1 MKQALYTS
9 SVSRF
14 LPGLSRFFAAI
25 FIATFL
31 VAASLGLPGSAAAA
45 ELDLGLT
52 SFSTS
57 PELQAGKV
65 KTLKNLGYNVAV
77 PLNVSDLT
85 PAKLGDGSFQIAD
98 LDFTQSVPTIPKTN
112 TRIYFDG
119 PITLDSNGNLTKSKL
134 YSVVAGKQVPNSCP
148 IEIEQ
153 TQIAFFDTI
162 EAADK
167 QADTWSKDY
176 LVYVTSNKDVQKDA
190 AEKIIQLNC
199 KPSSTGIIV
208 DGRTKNVS
216 VDFTNIW
223 PLLPQEL
230 QQPAQDGPFTY
241 SPSVGNDI
249 YIVNARKLYP

>member
-1 MKQALYTS
+1 MKQALYTPP
-9 SVSRF
+9 VSRF
-14 LPGLSRFFAAI
+14 LPGLSRFFAAF
-25 FIATFL
+25 FIAIFL

-45 ELDLGLT
+45 ELDLGIT

-65 KTLKNLGYNVAV
+65 KTLKNLEYNVAV

-98 LDFTQSVPTIPKTN
+98 LDFTQSVATIPGTN
-112 TRIYFDG
+112 KRIGFEG
-119 PITLDSNGNLTKSKL
+119 ATTLGANGKPTKGRL

-167 QADTWSKDY
+167 QAATWSKDY
-176 LVYVTSNKDVQKDA
+176 LVYVTSNKDVQQA
-190 AEKIIQLNC
+190 AAKKIIQLNC
-199 KPSSTGIIV
+199 KPSSGIIV

-216 VDFTNIW
+216 VDFTKVW
-223 PLLPQEL
+223 PLLPREL
-230 QQPAQDGPFTY
+230 QQPAKNGPFTY
-241 SPSVGNDI
+241 GPQVGTDI
-249 YIVNARKLYP
+249 FVVNARKLYQ